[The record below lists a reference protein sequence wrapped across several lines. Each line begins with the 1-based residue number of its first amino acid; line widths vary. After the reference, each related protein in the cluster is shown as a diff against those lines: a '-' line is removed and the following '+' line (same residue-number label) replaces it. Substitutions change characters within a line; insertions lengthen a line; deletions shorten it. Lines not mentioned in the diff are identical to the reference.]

1 MQVTPQ
7 PSAAIPAVPPAPMA
21 PQLHVLSWRGLP
33 AAIPDTHATLCICL
47 RGTLDIETVDG
58 PFALGRRRM
67 LTLPPDARPVPVPG
81 STGLGLLVS
90 LPPLLLAGHGGA
102 RGRRRAPAI
111 FACRS
116 TAPAPVLDQT
126 LHLLRHGATWSD
138 DLRLPRALQLVR
150 QALAAQNDVHAW
162 LQRVPGRSDTHR
174 RNTLQRLLRARN
186 AILNTPFEDHDLESL
201 SHTANYSKSHFL
213 RTFRDVFGE
222 TPGELLTGARI
233 AMAKSLMSDG
243 AMGISEIAADVGYA
257 SRCAFSRMFKNR
269 VGESA
274 SNFRRRLGESI
285 VFATPLVR

>member
-1 MQVTPQ
+1 MQAPPLSPITP
-7 PSAAIPAVPPAPMA
+7 SSMA
-21 PQLHVLSWRGLP
+21 PLLQVLNWRGL
-33 AAIPDTHATLCICL
+33 AAAVPDGHITVCICL
-47 RGTLDIETVDG
+47 RGTLDIDTEEG
-58 PFALGRRRM
+58 PFTLTRRQL
-67 LTLPPDARPVPVPG
+67 LTLPADARPALPPG
-81 STGLGLLVS
+81 TTGLGLLVS
-90 LPPLLLAGHGGA
+90 LPAMLLAGHGRSRA
-102 RGRRRAPAI
+102 RRRAPAV

-116 TAPAPVLDQT
+116 DAPAHLLDQAT
-126 LHLLRHGATWSD
+126 SMLRHAADWDDDMRLLR
-138 DLRLPRALQLVR
+138 ALHCVR
-150 QALAAQNDVHAW
+150 QALAAQDDVHTW

-201 SHTANYSKSHFL
+201 SHAANYSKSHFL

-233 AMAKSLMSDG
+233 AMAKTLMSDG

-274 SNFRRRLGESI
+274 SNFRRRLNESM
-285 VFATPLVR
+285 VFATPMAR